1 MKLISSI
8 LEKHKFLFKHYM
20 FIILISIDS
29 SRNAFVSLFLLLPPL
44 YLPKAGITEGVKG
57 IKQRGETQ

>member
-8 LEKHKFLFKHYM
+8 LEKHKFLFEHQ
-20 FIILISIDS
+20 LISIDR

-44 YLPKAGITEGVKG
+44 YLPKADITEGVKG
-57 IKQRGETQ
+57 MKQRGETQ